1 MLYIDLEYRNK
12 LRAILKHFGLKAQFK
27 KFLEEQSELVSAW
40 KCYRGYDEICEYS
53 DFYNLKEETA
63 DCVVVAL
70 QLGIIKEFK
79 RFYKQNINYKF
90 NSRHSYEMR
99 LIIQMKIDRTIYRYK
114 IPYKKVGD

>member
-12 LRAILKHFGLKAQFK
+12 LRAIAKHFGLKPQFK
-27 KFLEEQSELVSAW
+27 KFLEEQSDLVSAW
-40 KCYRGYDEICEYS
+40 KCYKGYDEICEYS

-63 DCVVVAL
+63 DCIVVAL

-99 LIIQMKIDRTIYRYK
+99 FIIQMKIDRTRYRYK